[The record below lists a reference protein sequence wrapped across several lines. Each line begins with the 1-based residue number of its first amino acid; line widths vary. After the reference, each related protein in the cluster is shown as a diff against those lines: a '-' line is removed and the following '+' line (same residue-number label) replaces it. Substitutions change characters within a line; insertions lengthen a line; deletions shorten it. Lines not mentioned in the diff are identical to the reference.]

1 MEIKMKT
8 SVSSYSFASMMMKYG
23 DTHLTIIEKA
33 KNIGFDAIEF
43 TDLDVPEGQTELEY
57 AKAIKAEAQRVGLEI
72 SGYSISADLLS
83 GSGGDLDKEIER
95 IKAKID
101 VAEALG
107 TKLVRHDATFS
118 FLNNKRGYNGFVNV
132 LDRLAYGCREIT
144 QYAKSKG
151 IRTAV
156 ENHGFFCQDSDRIE
170 LLVNTVADENFGIQ
184 LDMGNFLCVDE
195 NPATA
200 VGRCAPYAFNLHAKD
215 FIFKNGEEGYPG
227 AGFMQTRGGNFIRGT
242 VLGHGIV
249 PIKQCISIMKSNGYD
264 GYITLEFEGVEDL
277 NFALQQGFVYMKT
290 HCC

>member
-1 MEIKMKT
+1 MKT

>member
-1 MEIKMKT
+1 MKT
-8 SVSSYSFASMMMKYG
+8 SVSSYSFTSMMIKYG

-33 KNIGFDAIEF
+33 KSNGFDAIEF

-57 AKAIKAEAQRVGLEI
+57 AKAIKAEAERVGLEI
-72 SGYSISADLLS
+72 SGYSICADLLS

-118 FLNNKRGYNGFVNV
+118 FLNNERGYKGFVNI

-144 QYAKSKG
+144 KYAKTKG
-151 IRTAV
+151 IRTTV

-170 LLVNTVADENFGIQ
+170 LLVNTVADENFGVQ
-184 LDMGNFLCVDE
+184 LDIGNFLCVDE

-227 AGFMQTRGGNFIRGT
+227 AGFMQTRGGNYIRGT
-242 VLGHGIV
+242 VLGHGVV
-249 PIKQCISIMKSNGYD
+249 PIKQCVSIMKSNGYT
-264 GYITLEFEGVEDL
+264 GYITLEFEGLEDPE
-277 NFALQQGFVYMKT
+277 FALQQGLVYMKNY
-290 HCC
+290 CVE